1 MRLLSQLI
9 GQDLAATVRHEQQTV
24 YVGDLYERATDLLTG
39 AAEHRYYVHG
49 ALLGHGGLTGS
60 PATYALRRREKR
72 T

>member
-1 MRLLSQLI
+1 
-9 GQDLAATVRHEQQTV
+9 
-24 YVGDLYERATDLLTG
+24 
-39 AAEHRYYVHG
+39 VHG